1 MRMRGRPKYLP
12 SKSTIV
18 SSKPP
23 MRAALR
29 TVAGRTPG
37 RELRRRRGEGAEL
50 GRARALGFVP
60 NEPWVPAS
68 GRLSWRPPRAA
79 AVAAAEADD
88 SLSESST
95 ASMDEVSERLTRYWS
110 TERAFGRGTPEPLAP
125 RRASVLVP
133 LVTGPRGEGAEDA
146 GVITNDVRVL
156 LCTRTATLSTHA
168 GEVCLPGGKN
178 DAGESDREAALRE
191 AEEEVGVRP
200 TDVSVLAELPPFLSK
215 GFVSVRPVV
224 ARVADTFQP
233 RPNPD
238 EVDECFTVPLASFL
252 DLEGYSYRDWEFV
265 PGRHIRVHYFRREG
279 RTVWGLTAAML
290 IRAAEIAFGREAPFA
305 MQPPIPGGTDI
316 QSIRTDA
323 RGREDGDGGGDS
335 SESSRSKL

>member
-1 MRMRGRPKYLP
+1 M
-12 SKSTIV
+12 
-18 SSKPP
+18 
-23 MRAALR
+23 A
-29 TVAGRTPG
+29 
-37 RELRRRRGEGAEL
+37 
-50 GRARALGFVP
+50 
-60 NEPWVPAS
+60 
-68 GRLSWRPPRAA
+68 
-79 AVAAAEADD
+79 
-88 SLSESST
+88 
-95 ASMDEVSERLTRYWS
+95 
-110 TERAFGRGTPEPLAP
+110 
-125 RRASVLVP
+125 LVP

-252 DLEGYSYRDWEFV
+252 DLEDTPIATGSSSRDVTSGCTISGE
-265 PGRHIRVHYFRREG
+265 
-279 RTVWGLTAAML
+279 
-290 IRAAEIAFGREAPFA
+290 
-305 MQPPIPGGTDI
+305 
-316 QSIRTDA
+316 
-323 RGREDGDGGGDS
+323 RGRRYGDS
-335 SESSRSKL
+335 PRRMGVDSRG